1 MFVFQIYQI
10 KILLKRVS
18 TFFIRQSHS
27 FALAPG
33 TNIVPA
39 SVRDDGISALL
50 EPHSKTDTSMAASVM
65 SVNQESNVSDDVDA
79 GAFRLCLEPI
89 QEVHARN

>member
-1 MFVFQIYQI
+1 M
-10 KILLKRVS
+10 
-18 TFFIRQSHS
+18 
-27 FALAPG
+27 
-33 TNIVPA
+33 PA

-65 SVNQESNVSDDVDA
+65 SVNQESSVSDDVDA

-89 QEVHARN
+89 QEVHARKTNFHESTDALLEHAVFLAHIHA